1 VLDLL
6 VDLADPSW
14 HTSVSSIR
22 TDPEP
27 FVASTKI
34 TCDSFELVVAQA
46 FGFTPDEGLS
56 VPRFVKH
63 LFPKWGSQ
71 YDGAPVI
78 LPPIEG
84 LPAEVPR
91 ITLKSSNGGLQC
103 EVAASRVGFTF
114 RQSKDSSTLPLEKF
128 FSDSASKMLEYS
140 GTMETRVA
148 RLAGILHWKT
158 AVERP
163 GFFLADHFCKKE
175 WMTAP
180 FNRPEAFE
188 IHAHK
193 RFKMGEF
200 LVNSWVR
207 CKSAIA
213 SSASEMQPIVLVE
226 QDINT
231 LAEDVPSKVFRKA
244 EIEAFFAKV
253 STEARTILNLYFP
266 KAN

>member
-1 VLDLL
+1 LIQPIRHGRL
-6 VDLADPSW
+6 
-14 HTSVSSIR
+14 TVSSKR
-22 TDPEP
+22 TRPEP
-27 FVASTKI
+27 ILASTKI
-34 TCDSFELVVAQA
+34 TSDSFALVVAQA
-46 FGFTPDEGLS
+46 IGFTPEEGLS

-63 LFPKWGSQ
+63 LLPKWGSQ
-71 YDGAPVI
+71 FDGAPVI
-78 LPPIEG
+78 LPPVEG

-91 ITLKSSNGGLQC
+91 ITLKSNNGGQQC
-103 EVAASRVGFTF
+103 EVAAGRVGFTF
-114 RQSKDSSTLPLEKF
+114 RPSREHGSTMPLDTF
-128 FSDSASKMLEYS
+128 FSDSAKKILEYS

-148 RLAGILHWKT
+148 RLAAILHWKT

-163 GFFLADHFCKKE
+163 GYFLADHFCKKD

-200 LVNSWVR
+200 FVNSWVR

-231 LAEDVPSKVFRKA
+231 LAEEIPSKVFTKT
-244 EIEAFFAKV
+244 ETEAFFAKV
-253 STEARTILNLYFP
+253 STEARSILNLYFP
-266 KAN
+266 KVS

>member
-1 VLDLL
+1 
-6 VDLADPSW
+6 
-14 HTSVSSIR
+14 
-22 TDPEP
+22 
-27 FVASTKI
+27 
-34 TCDSFELVVAQA
+34 
-46 FGFTPDEGLS
+46 
-56 VPRFVKH
+56 
-63 LFPKWGSQ
+63 
-71 YDGAPVI
+71 
-78 LPPIEG
+78 
-84 LPAEVPR
+84 
-91 ITLKSSNGGLQC
+91 
-103 EVAASRVGFTF
+103 
-114 RQSKDSSTLPLEKF
+114 
-128 FSDSASKMLEYS
+128 
-140 GTMETRVA
+140 
-148 RLAGILHWKT
+148 
-158 AVERP
+158 
-163 GFFLADHFCKKE
+163 
-175 WMTAP
+175 MTAP

-266 KAN
+266 KVN